1 LNQNREVVDIAPAFS
16 PEGWREFPEL
26 LADSLWS
33 FDSRSDIGKELV
45 DYHGAFVPQIPEQF
59 ITRYTQPGDLVI
71 DPMCGSGT
79 TLAVAKQLGRE
90 ALGVDI
96 SADCV
101 TAVKQTI
108 VKNPKLGKSKVNVIQ
123 GDICSDA
130 VVGQI
135 KKASENFR
143 DRTAS
148 LLICHLPYFNIIKF
162 SEHRADL
169 SNIDGMGEFLSAL
182 ESAFRNAFRVLK
194 QGGIAAVVIGDVYYK
209 SAWFPLAFRVLDLIQ
224 SSNPNFSLRGI
235 VVKNMTNSRAKRHA
249 LNLWK
254 YRSFRNQTYL
264 FSHEYILV
272 FRREK

>member
-1 LNQNREVVDIAPAFS
+1 MNQNKKVVDIAPAFS
-16 PEGWREFPEL
+16 PDAWREFPEL
-26 LADSLWS
+26 LADSLWT
-33 FDSRSDIGKELV
+33 FNSRSNIGMELV
-45 DYHGAFVPQIPEQF
+45 DYHGAFVPQIPEQL
-59 ITRYTQPGDLVI
+59 ITRFTQPGELVI

-96 SADCV
+96 SDDCV
-101 TAVKQTI
+101 AAVKQTVI
-108 VKNPKLGKSKVNVIQ
+108 KNPRLGKSKVKVIQ

-130 VVGQI
+130 IVGQV
-135 KKASENFR
+135 KKASENLR
-143 DRTAS
+143 DKTAS
-148 LLICHLPYFNIIKF
+148 LLVCHPPYFNIIKF
-162 SEHRADL
+162 SEHGSDM
-169 SNIDGMGEFLSAL
+169 SNICEMGEFLSAL
-182 ESAFRNAFRVLK
+182 ESAFRNAFTFLK
-194 QGGIAAVVIGDVYYK
+194 QGGIAAIVIGDVYYK

-235 VVKNMTNSRAKRHA
+235 VVKNMTNSRAKRHT
-249 LNLWK
+249 LSLWR

>member
-1 LNQNREVVDIAPAFS
+1 MDIAPKFS

-26 LADSLWS
+26 LAESLWS
-33 FDSRSDIGKELV
+33 FDSRSVIGKELV

-59 ITRYTQPGDLVI
+59 ITRFTQPGDLVF

-90 ALGVDI
+90 ALGLDI
-96 SADCV
+96 SEDCV
-101 TAVKQTI
+101 AAVKQTI
-108 VKNPKLGKSKVNVIQ
+108 IKNSKLGKSKVDVIQ
-123 GDICSDA
+123 GDIRSNA
-130 VVGQI
+130 IVGQI

-143 DRTAS
+143 DKSAS
-148 LLICHLPYFNIIKF
+148 LLICHPPYFNIIKF
-162 SEHRADL
+162 SENKADL
-169 SNIDGMGEFLSAL
+169 SRIDEMEEFLSAL
-182 ESAFRNAFRVLK
+182 ESAFRNAFEFLK
-194 QGGIAAVVIGDVYYK
+194 KGGITAVVIGDVYYK

-272 FRREK
+272 FRKEK